1 LRLNSTCH
9 RHRKKFKHNNMSA
22 LRWQMHKST
31 KHRIAWLMSF
41 WALFML
47 LGWCSRKTIHQIVQH
62 IYMLVQCVWQHIWIQ
77 FGTLHTIV
85 TRHLSC
91 EFFLKKTLM
100 IKIMQLFNDFTL
112 QFPFELQPI
121 SINKEHCEQT
131 CIGFIHNM
139 FI

>member
-91 EFFLKKTLM
+91 EFFKKKLWWLRLCNFSM
-100 IKIMQLFNDFTL
+100 ILHCNFHLNYNQFQLIRN
-112 QFPFELQPI
+112 I
-121 SINKEHCEQT
+121 VSKHV
-131 CIGFIHNM
+131 
-139 FI
+139 